1 MAKCERTNAVL
12 SISRNARLFLASSL
26 QVHSRERA
34 AARPLSAVVGPGM
47 EKWTA
52 SVWLASQNVTAHLAT
67 ALLDTTATDADE
79 LAILRA
85 LGGSITSP
93 GALALRLEKG
103 LQALATEL
111 LPKLQELARSDS
123 STGAELHDKFVQ
135 QGDAFTLQ
143 FGSLNTFFGGLE
155 AKIGPPNRNIG
166 QAMERDHLHSEDSS
180 DEFTTSNYMM
190 TTTPQIEWW
199 FVAEPDRAVEWPKE
213 GNIKED
219 GTSHATRRRPLP
231 LSELKHRLHEVNAQ
245 LAVLEEPELM
255 LEEGLGARLYTGPMF
270 VKYNDLLRGFGAAL
284 AGCKSNRYVTTIH
297 VINSVIVKASK
308 LTKAATIYRG
318 VAGGV
323 LPQSFWAPN
332 AQGVRGGIEGAF
344 MSTTFDRE
352 VALQYASQP
361 GKPGLVF
368 EMHMGM
374 IDRGCELGWIS
385 QYPHERECLFAPL
398 TGIEV
403 LGTRIEGAVLV
414 VEARLSINLNALT
427 IEQVIS
433 KRRKMVGDMC
443 IAMQA
448 EILHEARSEPSWAQL
463 ASAAVPLLPQLAA
476 TAAAAAKV
484 LSRQAAGA
492 DVDDDQAAQLA
503 STDILAA
510 FIRDESHAKMNRF
523 YTDEPERYNDDTY
536 LSDTISNAINLK
548 RAISSYP
555 FALQQLAIL
564 HKMQDELCLRSIDVG
579 ASFAIESVTFNFN
592 IGPPRHHG
600 SDSYAYGSCL
610 RTPQLEMHEGEYV
623 IAVEQLMGYLALGA
637 GIRFHTSV
645 GRVLTVKAGLQPK
658 GLVLPSNQDS
668 CSRFDAPEGS
678 QVVGLE
684 LSTMCPSC
692 CFTCIPWWLF
702 WLWLVVMWASPTR
715 LVGLKVHKA
724 PRVWHASDASA
735 TVHALGMLLQHKEL
749 HIGQRL
755 TLALPDPQG
764 KIAHGIS
771 ALLLLSRTLTDLSF
785 ANLGF
790 GPEPAKAIGAAL
802 GRNTTLT
809 RLSIRHVRLGTA
821 GAVEIFR
828 GLQCT
833 GSRLRH
839 LILNHTS
846 IDPACGAHVRA
857 ALLAPTA
864 LTELDLADN
873 KLGPGGCEAV
883 AEGLA
888 RNRSLEVLRLPN
900 NVIEEAGVKA
910 VADALIT
917 AGASSALRVLNLS
930 KNPMGN
936 QGGVFMGRAL
946 AHNPP
951 LKDLRLGYDYHAE
964 VSGFLPPFRYEIGD
978 EGAIALVEGL
988 RTNTNLIFLGLRGAS
1003 ITLQGSAELAHA
1015 MVINPE
1021 LDVDYIWEEM
1031 ARFDPLMLVPG
1042 CISVF
1047 GSQKRKT
1054 WWSYRMAQ
1062 KLKQR
1067 QRRLIRLI
1075 PAVLGPLRSD
1085 LQEVL
1090 LRD

>member
-1 MAKCERTNAVL
+1 
-12 SISRNARLFLASSL
+12 
-26 QVHSRERA
+26 
-34 AARPLSAVVGPGM
+34 M

-85 LGGSITSP
+85 LGGSLTSP

-199 FVAEPDRAVEWPKE
+199 FVAAPDRAVEWPKE

-219 GTSHATRRRPLP
+219 GTSHARRRKPLP

-398 TGIEV
+398 TGIEL

-463 ASAAVPLLPQLAA
+463 ASAAVPLLPQFTA
-476 TAAAAAKV
+476 TAAAPAKV

-492 DVDDDQAAQLA
+492 ESRQAAGADDDDDDDQAAQSA

-510 FIRDESHAKMNRF
+510 FIRDESHATMNRF

-555 FALQQLAIL
+555 DALQQLAIL

-579 ASFAIESVTFNFN
+579 AFLAIESVTFNFN
-592 IGPPRHHG
+592 IGPPRRHG
-600 SDSYAYGSCL
+600 YPL
-610 RTPQLEMHEGEYV
+610 HVWTRTPQLEMHEGEYV
-623 IAVEQLMGYLALGA
+623 IAVEQLMGYLAMGA
-637 GIRFHTSV
+637 CIRFHTSG
-645 GRVLTVKAGLQPK
+645 GRVLTVKSGLQPK
-658 GLVLPSNQDS
+658 GLVLPSNQES

-684 LSTMCPSC
+684 LSAMFPSC
-692 CFTCIPWWLF
+692 CFNLSYPWWLW
-702 WLWLVVMWASPTR
+702 WLWLVVAWASPTR

-724 PRVWHASDASA
+724 PRGWHASDASA
-735 TVHALGMLLQHKEL
+735 TVHALVMLLQHKEL

-809 RLSIRHVRLGTA
+809 RLSIRHVRLGTD

-917 AGASSALRVLNLS
+917 AGAASALRVLNLS

-951 LKDLRLGYDYHAE
+951 LKDLRLGYDKVYHAE

-988 RTNTNLIFLGLRGAS
+988 RTNTNLVFLGLLGAS
-1003 ITLQGSAELAHA
+1003 ITLLGAAELAHA

-1021 LDVDYIWEEM
+1021 LDVDYAWDVF

-1054 WWSYRMAQ
+1054 WWNYRMAQ

-1067 QRRLIRLI
+1067 QRRQSRST

>member
-1 MAKCERTNAVL
+1 
-12 SISRNARLFLASSL
+12 
-26 QVHSRERA
+26 
-34 AARPLSAVVGPGM
+34 
-47 EKWTA
+47 
-52 SVWLASQNVTAHLAT
+52 
-67 ALLDTTATDADE
+67 
-79 LAILRA
+79 
-85 LGGSITSP
+85 
-93 GALALRLEKG
+93 
-103 LQALATEL
+103 
-111 LPKLQELARSDS
+111 
-123 STGAELHDKFVQ
+123 
-135 QGDAFTLQ
+135 
-143 FGSLNTFFGGLE
+143 
-155 AKIGPPNRNIG
+155 
-166 QAMERDHLHSEDSS
+166 MERDHLHSEDSS

-637 GIRFHTSV
+637 GIRFHTS
-645 GRVLTVKAGLQPK
+645 
-658 GLVLPSNQDS
+658 
-668 CSRFDAPEGS
+668 
-678 QVVGLE
+678 
-684 LSTMCPSC
+684 
-692 CFTCIPWWLF
+692 
-702 WLWLVVMWASPTR
+702 
-715 LVGLKVHKA
+715 
-724 PRVWHASDASA
+724 
-735 TVHALGMLLQHKEL
+735 HKEL

-764 KIAHGIS
+764 EIAHGIS

-828 GLQCT
+828 GLHCT

-910 VADALIT
+910 VAEALIT
-917 AGASSALRVLNLS
+917 AGAASALRVLDLS
-930 KNPMGN
+930 QNPMGS

-978 EGAIALVEGL
+978 EGL
-988 RTNTNLIFLGLRGAS
+988 S
-1003 ITLQGSAELAHA
+1003 
-1015 MVINPE
+1015 
-1021 LDVDYIWEEM
+1021 
-1031 ARFDPLMLVPG
+1031 
-1042 CISVF
+1042 
-1047 GSQKRKT
+1047 
-1054 WWSYRMAQ
+1054 
-1062 KLKQR
+1062 
-1067 QRRLIRLI
+1067 
-1075 PAVLGPLRSD
+1075 
-1085 LQEVL
+1085 
-1090 LRD
+1090 